1 MPLTELPAAD
11 KKQHIVIDKFLPQGQ
26 SECIVSLGGHEGRE
40 WDIQN
45 GYWSLYVALHEEL
58 QTAGVSKVQ
67 KAKLHKKFIRTSLV
81 EIFT

>member
-11 KKQHIVIDKFLPQGQ
+11 KKRHIVIDKFLPQGY
-26 SECIVSLGGHEGRE
+26 SKCVVSLGGDEGRE

-58 QTAGVSKVQ
+58 QTAGVRQGTESK
-67 KAKLHKKFIRTSLV
+67 TS
-81 EIFT
+81 

>member
-1 MPLTELPAAD
+1 M
-11 KKQHIVIDKFLPQGQ
+11 
-26 SECIVSLGGHEGRE
+26 SLGGDEGRE

-67 KAKLHKKFIRTSLV
+67 KAKLHKKFIRTRLV
-81 EIFT
+81 EICT